1 MKTIMKN
8 KSTNQKGFYTFFGVI
23 FTALCVY
30 LAIECVTS
38 GTEMAKLID
47 SQDKL
52 IKEKKEL
59 TSRLVEVSSLNII
72 QAKASTLGFIEPQ
85 KVVYIQKSD
94 EFASLLP

>member
-1 MKTIMKN
+1 MKIILN
-8 KSTNQKGFYTFFGVI
+8 KKTTNQRGFYTFFGVI

-38 GTEMAKLID
+38 GSEMAKLTD
-47 SQDKL
+47 SQNKL
-52 IKEKKEL
+52 IREKKEL

-72 QAKASTLGFIEPQ
+72 QEKASTLGFIEPQ

-94 EFASLLP
+94 EFASLLR

>member
-1 MKTIMKN
+1 MKTVIKN

-38 GTEMAKLID
+38 GTEMAKLTD
-47 SQDKL
+47 SQDRL
-52 IKEKKEL
+52 IREKKEL
-59 TSRLVEVSSLNII
+59 TSKLVQVSSLNLI
-72 QAKASTLGFIEPQ
+72 QEKASTLGFIEPQ

>member
-1 MKTIMKN
+1 MKIIKN
-8 KSTNQKGFYTFFGVI
+8 KSTNQKGLYTFFGVI

-38 GTEMAKLID
+38 GAEMAKLTD

-52 IKEKKEL
+52 VREKKEL
-59 TSRLVEVSSLNII
+59 TSRLVQVSSLNLI
-72 QAKASTLGFIEPQ
+72 QEKASVLGFIEPQ